1 MTDKELIEL
10 AAKAIGAK
18 DYTDKDWPGLCLS
31 GEPDILPFYVNLR
44 GGGAIEWN
52 PLTDDGDALR
62 LADHLD
68 LIVDFSRFAA
78 IQADRFYLGHRDF
91 ALGNNVNEAI
101 TRAAAQIGKEME

>member
-10 AAKAIGAK
+10 AAKAA
-18 DYTDKDWPGLCLS
+18 GLHVKVASNS
-31 GEPDILPFYVNLR
+31 GMGLKVHGNSNW
-44 GGGAIEWN
+44 WN

-91 ALGNNVNEAI
+91 AIGNNVNEAI